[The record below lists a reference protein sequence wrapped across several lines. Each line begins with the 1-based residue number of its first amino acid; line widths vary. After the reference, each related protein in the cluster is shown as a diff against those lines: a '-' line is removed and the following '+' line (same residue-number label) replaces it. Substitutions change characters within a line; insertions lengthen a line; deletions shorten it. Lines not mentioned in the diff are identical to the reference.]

1 MDGKHPLVLIF
12 MVLAFG
18 AAIASAI
25 WVFGSKN
32 LETYRAGIV
41 NDLTHIASDAYLF
54 RMKPATLGG
63 GGGSYGGYSI
73 PENMRRTGFG
83 FYEISERSSADTLYI
98 LATATNRLGTIE
110 ASVVPTGFLKIL
122 GSTGDFHQKHP

>member
-1 MDGKHPLVLIF
+1 MDGKHPLGLIF

-18 AAIASAI
+18 AAIAAAI

-32 LETYRAGIV
+32 LEAYRSGIV

-54 RMKPATLGG
+54 RKKPATLGG

-73 PENMRRTGFG
+73 PENLRRTGFG
-83 FYEISERSSADTLYI
+83 FYEISERSSADTLFI
-98 LATATNRLGTIE
+98 LAISTQRLGTAE
-110 ASVVPTGFLKIL
+110 ARVVPTGFVEVVAY
-122 GSTGDFHQKHP
+122 TGDLRR